1 MKTFK
6 DLGIAPEVLDRLQA
20 QGITVPT
27 PVQAASLPLALE
39 GRDLMVQAQTGT
51 GKTLAFILPILEK
64 IAAGREWHDGGRS
77 EGKGLPPALVVAPTR
92 ELALQITVEARKMA
106 GPEMRI
112 LSVYGGQDVEAQ
124 LHKLKSGCDLVIG
137 TPGRLLDHIRRETLN
152 LSRVKTLVLD
162 EADQMLHMGFLKEV
176 QTIIE
181 ATPPSRQTMLFSAT
195 LPDNVRHLAGAYTK
209 NAEQISITPAEKVPA
224 RNIRQIALE
233 CTDRNKYDALK
244 FLINR
249 DNPYLAVVFCRTKRR
264 ASKLNEEMQ
273 LEGYNSAELHGDLSQ
288 NKREQVMRAFREA
301 RLQILIAT
309 DVAARGLDVEG
320 VSHVFNFDIPQD
332 TDSYIHRIG
341 RTGRAGDKGLAY
353 TFVTQREQSTLDLI
367 EDATKQR
374 PERVVYQNGGII
386 RVADATRRP
395 SEGREERR
403 DSREGSVKGGGR
415 RGAGAGRS
423 GQEGG
428 RGRRGGD
435 GGRRGADSGRG
446 GESRDQARGESSRGG
461 TRRVAGG
468 EDRAG
473 RDGAGAS
480 RRGGSSRGEST
491 GRGSARSE
499 GGFGGGGRNN
509 ESARSGGYNRSES
522 GRSESGRGG
531 SSRGTGSERGGKSSG
546 TGSARNGGR
555 NDNSNRG
562 GGNGRGSDSGSGR
575 GRRR

>member
-1 MKTFK
+1 MKNFK
-6 DLGIAPEVLDRLQA
+6 ELGIAPVVLDRLQA

-27 PVQAASLPLALE
+27 PVQAASLPLAFE

-64 IAAGREWHDGGRS
+64 IAAGREWNDGGRS
-77 EGKGLPPALVVAPTR
+77 EGLGLPPALVIAPTR
-92 ELALQITVEARKMA
+92 ELALQITVEARKLA

-112 LSVYGGQDVEAQ
+112 LSVYGGQDVAAQ
-124 LHKLKSGCDLVIG
+124 LHKLKSGCDLVIA
-137 TPGRLLDHIRRETLN
+137 TPGRLLDHVRRETLK
-152 LSRVKTLVLD
+152 LSRVRTLVLD
-162 EADQMLHMGFLKEV
+162 EADQMLQMGFLKEV
-176 QTIIE
+176 QAIIE

-195 LPDNVRHLAGAYTK
+195 LPDNVRQLASAYTK
-209 NAEQISITPAEKVPA
+209 NAEQISVTPAEKVPA

-264 ASKLNEEMQ
+264 ASKLNEDLQ

-353 TFVTQREQSTLDLI
+353 TFVAQRDHDTLDLI
-367 EDATKQR
+367 EQATKQR
-374 PERVVYQNGGII
+374 PERVVFQNGGIV
-386 RVADATRRP
+386 RATDFGRRSGSS
-395 SEGREERR
+395 SERT
-403 DSREGSVKGGGR
+403 DSREGSVKGGAR
-415 RGAGAGRS
+415 RGAGGGRS
-423 GQEGG
+423 QQEGG
-428 RGRRGGD
+428 RGRRGG
-435 GGRRGADSGRG
+435 GDSSRDQGRG
-446 GESRDQARGESSRGG
+446 GSSRGG
-461 TRRVAGG
+461 SRRVAGG

-480 RRGGSSRGEST
+480 RRGESAGRGTRSDNAGSRRGEGGGRNTRSESAGSSRG
-491 GRGSARSE
+491 
-499 GGFGGGGRNN
+499 
-509 ESARSGGYNRSES
+509 GGYD
-522 GRSESGRGG
+522 RGD
-531 SSRGTGSERGGKSSG
+531 SSRGTSSRGNDSQRGGKSSG
-546 TGSARNGGR
+546 IGSGR
-555 NDNSNRG
+555 RSESGNRG
-562 GGNGRGSDSGSGR
+562 GSDR

>member
-27 PVQAASLPLALE
+27 AVQQASLPLALA

-51 GKTLAFILPILEK
+51 GKTLAFILPILDK
-64 IAAGREWHDGGRS
+64 IAAGREWNDGGRS
-77 EGKGLPPALVVAPTR
+77 EGMGLPPALVVAPTR

-137 TPGRLLDHIRRETLN
+137 TPGRLLDHIRRETLK
-152 LSRVKTLVLD
+152 LGKVKTLVLD

-176 QTIIE
+176 QAIIE

-195 LPDNVRHLAGAYTK
+195 LPDTVRHLAGAYTK
-209 NAEQISITPAEKVPA
+209 DAEQISITPTEKIPA

-264 ASKLNEEMQ
+264 ASKLNEDLQ
-273 LEGYNSAELHGDLSQ
+273 LEGFNSAELHGDLSQ

-301 RLQILIAT
+301 RLQILVAT

-353 TFVTQREQSTLDLI
+353 TFVAQRDHGILDLI
-367 EDATKQR
+367 EQATRQR
-374 PERVVYQNGGII
+374 PERVAFQNGGVI
-386 RVADATRRP
+386 RVADASRRTGG
-395 SEGREERR
+395 EGREEREG
-403 DSREGSVKGGGR
+403 REGSVKGGAR
-415 RGAGAGRS
+415 RGSGGGRS
-423 GQEGG
+423 NQEGG
-428 RGRRGGD
+428 RGRRGSD
-435 GGRRGADSGRG
+435 SAGGR
-446 GESRDQARGESSRGG
+446 GEASRGG

-473 RDGAGAS
+473 RDGAGAN
-480 RRGGSSRGEST
+480 RRGGSARGESA
-491 GRGSARSE
+491 GRGGARSE
-499 GGFGGGGRNN
+499 GSGSAGAGRAGRSGGEPGRGSGGYSRGADTERSGGPSRGGSPDRGGKGGSGRSGGGRP
-509 ESARSGGYNRSES
+509 EGGGSGGR
-522 GRSESGRGG
+522 
-531 SSRGTGSERGGKSSG
+531 SSG
-546 TGSARNGGR
+546 G
-555 NDNSNRG
+555 
-562 GGNGRGSDSGSGR
+562 GRGSDSGSR

>member
-1 MKTFK
+1 MTTFK
-6 DLGIAPEVLDRLQA
+6 DLGIAPEVLERLKA
-20 QGITVPT
+20 QGIVTAT
-27 PVQAASLPLALE
+27 PVQEASLPLALQ

-77 EGKGLPPALVVAPTR
+77 EGTGLPPALVVAPTR
-92 ELALQITVEARKMA
+92 ELALQITVEARKVA

-137 TPGRLLDHIRRETLN
+137 TPGRLLDHVRRETLK
-152 LSRVKTLVLD
+152 LGRVKTLVLD
-162 EADQMLHMGFLKEV
+162 EADQMLHMGFLTEV
-176 QTIIE
+176 QSIIE

-195 LPDNVRHLAGAYTK
+195 LPDSVRQLAGAYTK
-209 NAEQISITPAEKVPA
+209 DAEQISITPAEKIPA

-264 ASKLNEEMQ
+264 ASKLNEELQ

-288 NKREQVMRAFREA
+288 NKREQVMRAFRDA
-301 RLQILIAT
+301 RLQILVAT

-320 VSHVFNFDIPQD
+320 VTHVFNFDIPQD

-353 TFVTQREQSTLDLI
+353 TFVAQRDRGTLDLI
-367 EDATKQR
+367 EQATKQK
-374 PERVVYQNGGII
+374 PERVVYQNGGVI
-386 RVADATRRP
+386 RVADATRHADDDR
-395 SEGREERR
+395 RE
-403 DSREGSVKGGGR
+403 SSVKGGAR
-415 RGAGAGRS
+415 RGAGTGRS
-423 GQEGG
+423 SQEGG
-428 RGRRGGD
+428 RGRRSEGG
-435 GGRRGADSGRG
+435 SGRDNG
-446 GESRDQARGESSRGG
+446 RGENARG

-468 EDRAG
+468 EDRSG
-473 RDGAGAS
+473 RDGAGVS
-480 RRGGSSRGEST
+480 RRGGQSRGDSAGRSAGT
-491 GRGSARSE
+491 GREARGENAGRS
-499 GGFGGGGRNN
+499 FG
-509 ESARSGGYNRSES
+509 S
-522 GRSESGRGG
+522 GRDNRGESGRGSRSEG
-531 SSRGTGSERGGKSSG
+531 PSRGGNSRGTGSARGGDSRGKSPSG
-546 TGSARNGGR
+546 SGSGRSGGR
-555 NDNSNRG
+555 NDS
-562 GGNGRGSDSGSGR
+562 SGR

>member
-92 ELALQITVEARKMA
+92 ELALQITVEARKIA

-112 LSVYGGQDVEAQ
+112 LSVYGGQDVVAQ
-124 LHKLKSGCDLVIG
+124 LHKLKSGSDLIIG

-264 ASKLNEEMQ
+264 ASKLNEELQ

-367 EDATKQR
+367 ESATNQR
-374 PERVVYQNGGII
+374 PEKVAFQNGGII
-386 RVADATRRP
+386 RVADATRRS
-395 SEGREERR
+395 SESREDRR

-428 RGRRGGD
+428 RGRRGSD

-446 GESRDQARGESSRGG
+446 ESSRGSG

-480 RRGGSSRGEST
+480 RRGGSSRGENA

-499 GGFGGGGRNN
+499 GGHNDGSSRGGRNN
-509 ESARSGGYNRSES
+509 EAARNGGYNRGES

-546 TGSARNGGR
+546 TGSARNSGGR

-562 GGNGRGSDSGSGR
+562 GGNGRGSDPSSGR

>member
-64 IAAGREWHDGGRS
+64 IAAGREWNDGGRS

-209 NAEQISITPAEKVPA
+209 NAEQISISPAEKIPA

-264 ASKLNEEMQ
+264 ASKLNEELQ

-374 PERVVYQNGGII
+374 PERVAFQNGGII

-395 SEGREERR
+395 SEGREAR

-415 RGAGAGRS
+415 RGAGAGRA
-423 GQEGG
+423 QEGG
-428 RGRRGGD
+428 RGRRGRD
-435 GGRRGADSGRG
+435 N
-446 GESRDQARGESSRGG
+446 SRDQGRDEGSRGG

-480 RRGGSSRGEST
+480 RRGGSSRGDST

-499 GGFGGGGRNN
+499 GGAGSGSNRGGRSN
-509 ESARSGGYNRSES
+509 EAGRSGGYNRSES

-531 SSRGTGSERGGKSSG
+531 SSRGTGSERGG
-546 TGSARNGGR
+546 TGSARSTGGR
-555 NDNSNRG
+555 SDNNRG
-562 GGNGRGSDSGSGR
+562 GGRGSDQGSGR

>member
-1 MKTFK
+1 MTTFK
-6 DLGIAPEVLDRLQA
+6 DLGIAPEVLDRLQG

-27 PVQAASLPLALE
+27 PVQKASLPLALA

-51 GKTLAFILPILEK
+51 GKTLAFILPILHK
-64 IAAGREWHDGGRS
+64 IAAGREWNDGGRS
-77 EGKGLPPALVVAPTR
+77 EGMGLPPALVVAPTR

-106 GPEMRI
+106 GPEIRI

-137 TPGRLLDHIRRETLN
+137 TPGRLLDHIRRETLK

-176 QTIIE
+176 QSIIE

-209 NAEQISITPAEKVPA
+209 DAEQISITPAEKVPA

-264 ASKLNEEMQ
+264 ASKLNEELQ

-288 NKREQVMRAFREA
+288 NKREQVMRAFRDA

-367 EDATKQR
+367 EAATKQR
-374 PERVVYQNGGII
+374 PERVVFQNGGVI

-395 SEGREERR
+395 SEGRESRE
-403 DSREGSVKGGGR
+403 SREGSVKGGAR
-415 RGAGAGRS
+415 R
-423 GQEGG
+423 
-428 RGRRGGD
+428 
-435 GGRRGADSGRG
+435 
-446 GESRDQARGESSRGG
+446 G

-473 RDGAGAS
+473 RDGAGAN
-480 RRGGSSRGEST
+480 RRGGSSRGEGT
-491 GRGSARSE
+491 GRV
-499 GGFGGGGRNN
+499 
-509 ESARSGGYNRSES
+509 SARSGEG
-522 GRSESGRGG
+522 GRTGGSESGRGSRTG
-531 SSRGTGSERGGKSSG
+531 ETGRSGGYSRGGGSDRGGQGRGGKGGSG
-546 TGSARNGGR
+546 GAGRSDNGSKGG
-555 NDNSNRG
+555 
-562 GGNGRGSDSGSGR
+562 GRGSDSSSGR

>member
-6 DLGIAPEVLDRLQA
+6 DLGIAPEVLERLQG
-20 QGITVPT
+20 QGITIPT
-27 PVQAASLPLALE
+27 PVQHASLPLALA

-51 GKTLAFILPILEK
+51 GKTLAFILPILDK
-64 IAAGREWHDGGRS
+64 IAAGREWNDGGRS
-77 EGKGLPPALVVAPTR
+77 EGMGLPPALVVAPTR

-124 LHKLKSGCDLVIG
+124 LHKLKNGCDLVIG
-137 TPGRLLDHIRRETLN
+137 TPGRLLDHIRRETLK

-162 EADQMLHMGFLKEV
+162 EADQMLQMGFLKEV
-176 QTIIE
+176 QAIIE

-195 LPDNVRHLAGAYTK
+195 LPDTVRHLAGAYTK
-209 NAEQISITPAEKVPA
+209 DAEQISITPTEKVPA

-264 ASKLNEEMQ
+264 ASKLNEELQ
-273 LEGYNSAELHGDLSQ
+273 IEGYNSAELHGDLSQ
-288 NKREQVMRAFREA
+288 NKREQVMRAFRDA

-367 EDATKQR
+367 EQATRQR
-374 PERVVYQNGGII
+374 PERVVFQNGGVI

-395 SEGREERR
+395 SEEREGR
-403 DSREGSVKGGGR
+403 DSREGSVKGGAR
-415 RGAGAGRS
+415 RGSGGGRS

-428 RGRRGGD
+428 RGRRGSESGS
-435 GGRRGADSGRG
+435 RESGRG
-446 GESRDQARGESSRGG
+446 EGSRSGP
-461 TRRVAGG
+461 RRVAGG

-473 RDGAGAS
+473 RDGAGAN
-480 RRGGSSRGEST
+480 RRGGSSRGESA
-491 GRGSARSE
+491 GRGSAQSANGSAGAGRGSRS
-499 GGFGGGGRNN
+499 
-509 ESARSGGYNRSES
+509 SAEPSRSGGYS
-522 GRSESGRGG
+522 RGG
-531 SSRGTGSERGGKSSG
+531 SSERGGQGQSRGSKGGSG
-546 TGSARNGGR
+546 TGRSGGGR
-555 NDNSNRG
+555 PEG
-562 GGNGRGSDSGSGR
+562 GGSGGRGSDSGSR

>member
-27 PVQAASLPLALE
+27 PVQQASLPLALA

-51 GKTLAFILPILEK
+51 GKTLAFILPILDK
-64 IAAGREWHDGGRS
+64 IAAGREWNDGGRS
-77 EGKGLPPALVVAPTR
+77 EGMGLPPALVVAPTR

-137 TPGRLLDHIRRETLN
+137 TPGRLLDHIRRETLK
-152 LSRVKTLVLD
+152 LGKVKTLVLD

-176 QTIIE
+176 QAIIE

-195 LPDNVRHLAGAYTK
+195 LPDTVRHLAGAYTK
-209 NAEQISITPAEKVPA
+209 DAEQISITPTEKIPA

-264 ASKLNEEMQ
+264 ASKLNEELQM
-273 LEGYNSAELHGDLSQ
+273 EGYNSAELHGDLSQ
-288 NKREQVMRAFREA
+288 NKREQVMRAFRDA

-374 PERVVYQNGGII
+374 PERVAFQNGGII

-395 SEGREERR
+395 SEGREERAG
-403 DSREGSVKGGGR
+403 REGSVKGGAR
-415 RGAGAGRS
+415 RGSGGGRS
-423 GQEGG
+423 NQEGG
-428 RGRRGGD
+428 RGRRGE
-435 GGRRGADSGRG
+435 GGGSREQGRG
-446 GESRDQARGESSRGG
+446 EGSRGG

-473 RDGAGAS
+473 RDGAGAN
-480 RRGGSSRGEST
+480 RRGGSSRGDSA
-491 GRGSARSE
+491 GRSGAARSE
-499 GGFGGGGRNN
+499 SGPAGAARPGRSS
-509 ESARSGGYNRSES
+509 EPSRSGGYS
-522 GRSESGRGG
+522 RGG
-531 SSRGTGSERGGKSSG
+531 DSERSGGPARGGQGQGRGGKSGSG
-546 TGSARNGGR
+546 SGRSSGGR
-555 NDNSNRG
+555 PEG
-562 GGNGRGSDSGSGR
+562 GGRGSDSGSR
-575 GRRR
+575 GSRRR

>member
-1 MKTFK
+1 MTTFK
-6 DLGIAPEVLDRLQA
+6 ELGIAPEVLERLKA
-20 QGITVPT
+20 QGIVTAT
-27 PVQAASLPLALE
+27 PVQEAALPLALQ

-77 EGKGLPPALVVAPTR
+77 EGTGLPPALVVAPTR

-137 TPGRLLDHIRRETLN
+137 TPGRLLDHIRRETLK
-152 LSRVKTLVLD
+152 LGRVKTLVLD
-162 EADQMLHMGFLKEV
+162 EADQMLHMGFLAEV
-176 QTIIE
+176 QSIIE

-195 LPDNVRHLAGAYTK
+195 LPDSVRHLAGAYTRD
-209 NAEQISITPAEKVPA
+209 AEQISITPAEKIPA

-264 ASKLNEEMQ
+264 ASKLNEELQ
-273 LEGYNSAELHGDLSQ
+273 LEGFNSAELHGDLSQ

-301 RLQILIAT
+301 RLQILVAT

-320 VSHVFNFDIPQD
+320 VTHVFNFDIPQD

-353 TFVTQREQSTLDLI
+353 TFVAQRDRATLELI
-367 EDATKQR
+367 EQATKQK
-374 PERVVYQNGGII
+374 PERVVYQNGSVI
-386 RVADATRRP
+386 RVGDATRHADDDR
-395 SEGREERR
+395 RE
-403 DSREGSVKGGGR
+403 SSVKGGAR
-415 RGAGAGRS
+415 RGAGKGRS
-423 GQEGG
+423 SQEGG
-428 RGRRGGD
+428 RGRRSEGG
-435 GGRRGADSGRG
+435 SGREQG
-446 GESRDQARGESSRGG
+446 RGESPRG

-468 EDRAG
+468 EDRSG
-473 RDGAGAS
+473 RDGAGNS
-480 RRGGSSRGEST
+480 RRGGQSRSDSAGRSAGTGREARGENAGRSFGGGRDSRGES
-491 GRGSARSE
+491 GRGSRSEGSGRGGNSRGTGSARS
-499 GGFGGGGRNN
+499 GDQ
-509 ESARSGGYNRSES
+509 
-522 GRSESGRGG
+522 GRGG
-531 SSRGTGSERGGKSSG
+531 SSGSGRS
-546 TGSARNGGR
+546 GGR
-555 NDNSNRG
+555 G
-562 GGNGRGSDSGSGR
+562 DSGGR